1 MNNNEI
7 KLRGLL
13 LLKLRIGLK
22 CAQSRSTK
30 RFDNLLLIAALI
42 LFVLWCLGYA
52 ATLKKYNY
60 TRYHS
65 KCLISVG
72 AKNDLGKAFIL
83 YNGHSIV

>member
-1 MNNNEI
+1 MPAMNQTH
-7 KLRGLL
+7 
-13 LLKLRIGLK
+13 
-22 CAQSRSTK
+22 A
-30 RFDNLLLIAALI
+30 
-42 LFVLWCLGYA
+42 
-52 ATLKKYNY
+52 Y

>member
-1 MNNNEI
+1 MKATKES
-7 KLRGLL
+7 GL
-13 LLKLRIGLK
+13 
-22 CAQSRSTK
+22 
-30 RFDNLLLIAALI
+30 
-42 LFVLWCLGYA
+42 
-52 ATLKKYNY
+52 ATY